1 MSRTQQTANGS
12 ASGTRLLGALE
23 TVALVGAAVLIT
35 MPAWKGISRR
45 WRLRHP
51 RAATEAMIDEAL
63 EETFPA
69 SDPPATRSF
78 EIPVNRR

>member
-1 MSRTQQTANGS
+1 MTRTQQTQKGS
-12 ASGTRLLGALE
+12 ASGSTLLGALE

-51 RAATEAMIDEAL
+51 HAATESMIDEAL

-69 SDPPATRSF
+69 SDPPATRIF
-78 EIPVNRR
+78 EIPANRR